1 MKLLALETATEACS
15 AALWV
20 DGRVLARYVHAP
32 RLQTELLL
40 PMVDELLAEAGI
52 SLQALDA
59 IAYSRGPGAFTGV
72 RIAAAMAQGLAFG
85 VGLPVLPLSSL
96 QTLAQGAYRQFGAGR
111 VLALFDARMDEVY
124 VGAYGIGEHELMQP
138 LAPERLGPPASVPLP
153 EGAFFAAGNGLAYRE
168 VLAARCTITGAEPGL
183 FPQAEDLLALAVP
196 AFLAGQ
202 GLAPELAL
210 PVYLRDE
217 VWQKLPGK

>member
-15 AALWV
+15 AALLV
-20 DGRVLARYVHAP
+20 EGRVLARYVHAP

-40 PMVDELLAEAGI
+40 PMVDELLAEAGL
-52 SLQALDA
+52 SLNGLDA

-85 VGLPVLPLSSL
+85 ADLPLLPLSSL

-111 VLALFDARMDEVY
+111 VLAVFDARMDEIY
-124 VGAYGIGEHELMQP
+124 VGAYGLDGELMLP
-138 LAPERLGPPASVPLP
+138 LAPERLGPPDQVPLP
-153 EGAFFAAGNGLAYRE
+153 EGAFFAAGNGLVHQAM
-168 VLAARCTITGAEPGL
+168 LAARCTITGAEANL

-196 AFLAGQ
+196 AFMAGQ